1 MCEYCEEGR
10 NLLAGAEDAGCI
22 VNEIAI
28 EGVCY
33 VPRDKSKPVEEQH
46 RIFVG
51 MDGGEARTAP
61 IRFCPMCGMKLAKAV
76 GE

>member
-1 MCEYCEEGR
+1 MCEYCEEER
-10 NLLAGAEDAGCI
+10 NLLAGAEDAGCS

-33 VPRDKSKPVEEQH
+33 VPRDKGKPVVEQH
-46 RIFVG
+46 RIFVD
-51 MDGGEARTAP
+51 MDYGEARTVL
-61 IRFCPMCGMKLAKAV
+61 IRFCPMCGRKLAKAV